1 MTDRPATPTPQDA
14 ATSDSKSPYLVLARK
29 YRPQSFAD
37 MIGQDALVRT
47 LKNAIETDR
56 LPHAVVLTGV
66 RGVGKTTTARIIA
79 KAINYT
85 GPDGSAE
92 PTVGSTDDCETC
104 RAIAEDRHPDV
115 MEMDAASRTGVDD
128 IRELI
133 EGVRYRPVSA
143 RYKVYIIDEVHMLS
157 KNAFNALLKTLEE
170 PPPHVM
176 FIFATTEIR
185 KVPVTVL
192 SRCMR
197 FDLRRVE
204 QPVLAEH
211 FAKLCERE
219 GVDADEEALQMIARA
234 ADGSVRDG
242 LSLLDQAI
250 ALGETRVET
259 ATVKQML
266 GLTDRA
272 QIYDLF
278 EATMTGDVATAL
290 EQLGMLYRA
299 GGDPVVVLQDMLE
312 LTHTLT
318 RVKVVPDTADAG
330 LTENERLRG
339 REMAGKLNVPV
350 LTRVW
355 QMLLKGI
362 SETQQAASPL
372 QAAEMVLIR
381 LAYAADLPAP
391 ADLVRR
397 LSQENAGGDAPTAA
411 PGASGAPAGAHAVS
425 SNAGKG
431 NAGEGG
437 ATASVPEA
445 GPTALRSLGG
455 SAASQPAVA
464 QFPPEREEDPVPD
477 AVPETASEQP
487 PSKPCPGSFEEV
499 VSLAQDR
506 REARLATQ
514 LKKDVHLVRFEP
526 GRIEFRP
533 GPHAPKDL
541 AGQLGRLLGEWT
553 GQRWVV
559 SVSDEDGQDTLEQQ
573 EAARQ
578 SRLQAE
584 VLADPRV
591 QAVMQVFPGAEIS
604 RINLPEE
611 ETPDMGG
618 DDTQESG
625 LESVADPAAGTA
637 DEEEME

>member
-1 MTDRPATPTPQDA
+1 MTDRPATPTPQEA
-14 ATSDSKSPYLVLARK
+14 AASGSKSPYLVLARK

-85 GPDGSAE
+85 GPDGSAG

-115 MEMDAASRTGVDD
+115 LEMDAASRTGVDD

-170 PPPHVM
+170 PPPHIM

-211 FAKLCERE
+211 FAALCQRE
-219 GVDADEEALQMIARA
+219 DVAAEEEALQMIARA

-250 ALGETRVET
+250 ALGESRVEA

-272 QIYDLF
+272 QIYDLY
-278 EATMTGDVATAL
+278 EAALKGDVATAL
-290 EQLGMLYRA
+290 EQLGSLYAA

-312 LTHTLT
+312 LTHSLT
-318 RVKVVPDTADAG
+318 RIKVVPDTPTAG

-339 REMAGKLNVPV
+339 REMAEKLGVPV

-397 LSQENAGGDAPTAA
+397 LSQEEGHSGNGSAA
-411 PGASGAPAGAHAVS
+411 PAAPAAPAGAEAV
-425 SNAGKG
+425 AGSPP
-431 NAGEGG
+431 G
-437 ATASVPEA
+437 APEHGDMN
-445 GPTALRSLGG
+445 GPTA
-455 SAASQPAVA
+455 
-464 QFPPEREEDPVPD
+464 
-477 AVPETASEQP
+477 
-487 PSKPCPGSFEEV
+487 
-499 VSLAQDR
+499 
-506 REARLATQ
+506 
-514 LKKDVHLVRFEP
+514 
-526 GRIEFRP
+526 
-533 GPHAPKDL
+533 
-541 AGQLGRLLGEWT
+541 
-553 GQRWVV
+553 
-559 SVSDEDGQDTLEQQ
+559 
-573 EAARQ
+573 
-578 SRLQAE
+578 
-584 VLADPRV
+584 
-591 QAVMQVFPGAEIS
+591 
-604 RINLPEE
+604 
-611 ETPDMGG
+611 
-618 DDTQESG
+618 
-625 LESVADPAAGTA
+625 
-637 DEEEME
+637 